1 MRERILKVLAEINEE
16 VVEDLDRDLLATGIL
31 DSFELV
37 NMVVELEEASDLHYI
52 NIRIVDE
59 KTKEEVYWID
69 HVYRAWDFQWIT

>member
-37 NMVVELEEASDLHYI
+37 NMVVELEEAL
-52 NIRIVDE
+52 NIEIDVELVTPENFQTANAIITLIQNIVE
-59 KTKEEVYWID
+59 
-69 HVYRAWDFQWIT
+69 A